1 MLGTVAYMSPEQ
13 VRGLP
18 VDHRSD
24 IFSFGAIVYELL
36 SGRKAF
42 KKDTASD
49 TIAALLKEEPS
60 ELSQSG
66 RLKIDPQLQPAAQE
80 PEVRNARGRRE
91 VVPGR
96 TIKLGPSRGEA
107 RQAQVPDS
115 A

>member
-66 RLKIDPQLQPAAQE
+66 RLKIDPNFNPLRKNPRFEMLVA
-80 PEVRNARGRRE
+80 G
-91 VVPGR
+91 G
-96 TIKLGPSRGEA
+96 K
-107 RQAQVPDS
+107 
-115 A
+115 